1 MTALAKIEPRQMVPN
16 YAMADLERMAIAFA
30 RSGLF
35 GAKTPDQAL
44 ALCLIAQAE
53 GKHPAIASKSYHI
66 INGSPAKKA
75 DAMLGDFQ
83 AMGGKVDWHEYTD
96 ASVSATFSH
105 PEGGSVRVD
114 WDDARVAKA
123 GLSGNP
129 NHKKYPRAMKR
140 ARCISEGVRTVYP
153 GATSGMYAPEEI
165 QDGGVLVAERNDPP
179 RLTGAALLAQASPAD
194 AAPEA
199 SAADIPSTDAGQ
211 SAGAAS
217 NDAPSS
223 RKTALK
229 LTDEYVA
236 KVEAM
241 QSPTEIAEFEATA
254 AAWLDKLAASKPD
267 LREHI
272 RLATLAKIDA
282 LAADDAQFEP
292 GWDTGNPMTAG

>member
-1 MTALAKIEPRQMVPN
+1 MSAIAKIEPRQIAPN
-16 YAMADLERMAIAFA
+16 YGMADLERMAIAFA

-53 GKHPAIASKSYHI
+53 GKHPALASKQYHI
-66 INGSPAKKA
+66 INGGPAKKA

-96 ASVSATFSH
+96 TCVSGTFSH
-105 PEGGSVRVD
+105 PDGGSVRVD

-123 GLSGNP
+123 QINNP

-165 QDGGVLVAERNDPP
+165 QDGGFLVAERNDPAP
-179 RLTGAALLAQASPAD
+179 LSGAMLLEQAAPDDSPA
-194 AAPEA
+194 APIP
-199 SAADIPSTDAGQ
+199 SAAAETPSTDAGQ

-217 NDAPSS
+217 TEDSDPAADYAASVMDKIS
-223 RKTALK
+223 AAETVDELDVLLEQARKKLARRTELFAGIETAVGFKAAFLNG
-229 LTDEYVA
+229 
-236 KVEAM
+236 VEA
-241 QSPTEIAEFEATA
+241 
-254 AAWLDKLAASKPD
+254 
-267 LREHI
+267 
-272 RLATLAKIDA
+272 
-282 LAADDAQFEP
+282 
-292 GWDTGNPMTAG
+292 

>member
-1 MTALAKIEPRQMVPN
+1 MNAIAKIEPRQIAQSYQMV
-16 YAMADLERMAIAFA
+16 DLERMAIAFA

-53 GKHPAIASKSYHI
+53 GKHPALAAKSYHI
-66 INGSPAKKA
+66 INGNPAKKA

-96 ASVSATFSH
+96 ACVSGTFSH
-105 PEGGSVRVD
+105 PDGGSIRVD
-114 WDDARVAKA
+114 WDDARVTKA

-165 QDGGVLVAERNDPP
+165 QDGGVLIAERDTPAP
-179 RLTGAALLAQASPAD
+179 LSGAMLLEQASPA
-194 AAPEA
+194 AVTPPTA
-199 SAADIPSTDAGQ
+199 AADTPSIDAGQ

-217 NDAPSS
+217 TTRQTPQEWAADYIAKVQAAPSLE
-223 RKTALK
+223 ALAE
-229 LTDEYVA
+229 LQVRWA
-236 KVEAM
+236 KALASMADKHSDVSS
-241 QSPTEIAEFEATA
+241 QIDDATRGR
-254 AAWLDKLAASKPD
+254 LSELAAGD
-267 LREHI
+267 G
-272 RLATLAKIDA
+272 
-282 LAADDAQFEP
+282 FE
-292 GWDTGNPMTAG
+292 GDEA